1 MQVQVQSNTSTFPR
15 TRAQSYQTCE
25 YFKSPTNYF
34 QYPHKISFM
43 YLKKRTLI
51 LFLQYPHQVGFSC
64 LKKLTLI
71 LVNTS
76 ADFERQVHSQVG
88 NSRMKSFSL
97 TADISFIFTSSIFQ
111 YMLTVG
117 LGLERS

>member
-51 LFLQYPHQVGFSC
+51 LFLQYPHQIGFSC
-64 LKKLTLI
+64 LKKLILI

-76 ADFERQVHSQVG
+76 ADFERQVHSQVR
-88 NSRMKSFSL
+88 NSGIKSF
-97 TADISFIFTSSIFQ
+97 TFDNFIFTSSIFQ